1 MKCILR
7 RLRCRGG
14 GAARARRGGLLRGRG
29 EPLSTQAQGE
39 NGSPG
44 GKYRI
49 LSGIQPTGK
58 VHLGNY
64 VGAVRNWVGLQTPEH
79 ETFYSIVD
87 LHALTSGVTSNEN
100 ESVAS
105 SSLETAA
112 TMLACGIDPT
122 RSTVFRQSRVPAHCE
137 LMWVLACHTPLGW
150 LNRMTQVRVD
160 FAFAFAFAVR
170 LPPPPWLHSPSQ
182 RHLRHAHSLSK
193 RAATINRQ
201 HPLDCTPTPSFKPQ
215 TSSYMM
221 PTSCQ

>member
-1 MKCILR
+1 MR
-7 RLRCRGG
+7 R
-14 GAARARRGGLLRGRG
+14 RG

-39 NGSPG
+39 NRSPG
-44 GKYRI
+44 EKYRI

-87 LHALTSGVTSNEN
+87 LHALTGGATGNEN
-100 ESVAS
+100 ECLAS

-112 TMLACGIDPT
+112 TMLACGIDPA

-150 LNRMTQVRVD
+150 LNRMTQVRV
-160 FAFAFAFAVR
+160 AFAFAFTFAFTFAVR
-170 LPPPPWLHSPSQ
+170 FPAWHRSLPQP
-182 RHLRHAHSLSK
+182 HLRHARSLSK
-193 RAATINRQ
+193 RAAAINRQ
-201 HPLDCTPTPSFKPQ
+201 RRLDCTPTPSCKPQ
-215 TSSYMM
+215 TSSYMT
-221 PTSCQ
+221 PNWCQ